1 MTYYLKLILEITQTI
16 EKGNRMSSD
25 TRKILQAR
33 LTDEQEE
40 MKQYLLGKGIKL
52 SKLLREF
59 LVQLYGIE
67 KNKEAVNS
75 QLP

>member
-1 MTYYLKLILEITQTI
+1 
-16 EKGNRMSSD
+16 MSSD

-40 MKQYLLGKGIKL
+40 MKQYLLSKGIKL

>member
-1 MTYYLKLILEITQTI
+1 MTYCLKIILEITQTI

>member
-1 MTYYLKLILEITQTI
+1 MILDITQTT

-40 MKQYLLGKGIKL
+40 MKQYLLSKGVKL
-52 SKLLREF
+52 STLLREF

>member
-1 MTYYLKLILEITQTI
+1 
-16 EKGNRMSSD
+16 MSSD